1 MITTFVI
8 SLARFS
14 TESLLALL
22 ISTTADPP
30 LLAIERLDP
39 WIQRELYGAK
49 PKTHGLYLA
58 EPLLKPGSANHR
70 RPFP

>member
-1 MITTFVI
+1 MITTFVS

-39 WIQRELYGAK
+39 WIQRKL
-49 PKTHGLYLA
+49 
-58 EPLLKPGSANHR
+58 
-70 RPFP
+70 